1 MCWPRANAGASNIT
15 GILRSTPDDFEVTET
30 LTFEPEG
37 EGEHLYVLAE
47 KRGVTTRAVQQMLA
61 SRCGVPVRDVSY
73 AGMKDKYAVARQ
85 WFSVRRPQRED
96 IHIGESLQPRE
107 CEGVPRKIERAR
119 GHPSHEKSLQPR
131 ECEGVPRKIE
141 RARGNPS
148 HEKSLQPRE
157 CEGVPRKKER
167 ASGNP
172 SHENTLQPREREGI
186 PRNRAHASGNPPHEN
201 TLQPQEREGNP
212 RNRARATDHPS
223 QTGVRILRRDRHR
236 RKLRRGELKHNHFR
250 IRIRA
255 LAGDP
260 ETSFARLR
268 AVGAPNYF
276 GAQRFGATGDNVAA
290 ALDWVRAGK
299 PRISPFLRSVYLSSM
314 RSFLFNEVLAERV
327 ADGTWRCLLDGE
339 AELCG
344 APTGPLW
351 GRGRPAGAGAARA
364 LEERAL
370 RAHGEIARA
379 LEFVGLR
386 QQRRPLAAIP
396 RELSWRVEN
405 GALTVEFALDRGTYA
420 TSVLREI
427 GAFRDAERALGAA
440 DHNRDAAG

>member
-1 MCWPRANAGASNIT
+1 MRWPRANVGASNIT

-30 LTFEPEG
+30 LIFEPEG

-47 KRGVTTRAVQQMLA
+47 KRGVTTRAAQQMLA
-61 SRCGVPVRDVSY
+61 SRCGVPLRDVSY
-73 AGMKDKYAVARQ
+73 AGMKDRHAVARQ
-85 WFSVRRPQRED
+85 WFSVRRPQHED
-96 IHIGESLQPRE
+96 FHLGESLQPRE
-107 CEGVPRKIERAR
+107 R
-119 GHPSHEKSLQPR
+119 
-131 ECEGVPRKIE
+131 
-141 RARGNPS
+141 
-148 HEKSLQPRE
+148 
-157 CEGVPRKKER
+157 EGVPRKKR
-167 ASGNP
+167 ALSRGARGD
-172 SHENTLQPREREGI
+172 TPRKREC
-186 PRNRAHASGNPPHEN
+186 
-201 TLQPQEREGNP
+201 
-212 RNRARATDHPS
+212 ARGHPS
-223 QTGVRILRRDRHR
+223 QTGVCILRHDRHR

-260 ETSFARLR
+260 ETSLARLR

-276 GAQRFGATGDNVAA
+276 GAQRFGATGENVAA
-290 ALDWVRAGK
+290 ALDWVHAGK

-339 AELCG
+339 ADLAG

-351 GRGRPAGAGAARA
+351 GRGRPPSAGAARA
-364 LEERAL
+364 LEERTM
-370 RAHGEIARA
+370 RAHGEIAQA

-386 QQRRPLAAIP
+386 QQRRPLAATP
-396 RELSWRVEN
+396 RRLSWRAED
-405 GALTVEFALDRGTYA
+405 GALTVEFALDPGAYA

-427 GAFRDAERALGAA
+427 GEFRDAGRAPGSA

>member
-1 MCWPRANAGASNIT
+1 MCWPRANADASSIT

-47 KRGVTTRAVQQMLA
+47 KRGVTTRAVQRMLA
-61 SRCGVPVRDVSY
+61 SRCGVPLRDVSY
-73 AGMKDKYAVARQ
+73 AGMKDRHAVARQ
-85 WFSVRRPQRED
+85 WFSVRRPQRD
-96 IHIGESLQPRE
+96 NIRPGESLQPG
-107 CEGVPRKIERAR
+107 C
-119 GHPSHEKSLQPR
+119 
-131 ECEGVPRKIE
+131 
-141 RARGNPS
+141 ARGNPS
-148 HEKSLQPRE
+148 Q
-157 CEGVPRKKER
+157 
-167 ASGNP
+167 
-172 SHENTLQPREREGI
+172 ENSLQPREREGV
-186 PRNRAHASGNPPHEN
+186 PRKKKSARGNPSQEDS
-201 TLQPQEREGNP
+201 LQPREREGVPRKKKSTRGNP
-212 RNRARATDHPS
+212 SQEESLQPHEREGVPRKRKSARANSS
-223 QTGVRILRRDRHR
+223 QTGVRILRHDRHR
-236 RKLRRGELKHNHFR
+236 RKLRRGELEHNHFR
-250 IRIRA
+250 IRIRD

-260 ETSFARLR
+260 DTSLARLR
-268 AVGAPNYF
+268 AVGSPNYF
-276 GAQRFGATGDNVAA
+276 GEQRFGATGENVAA

-339 AELCG
+339 AELAG

-351 GRGRPAGAGAARA
+351 GRGRPPSAGAARA
-364 LEERAL
+364 LEERAM

-396 RELSWRVEN
+396 RELSWRAED

-420 TSVLREI
+420 TSVLREV
-427 GAFRDAERALGAA
+427 GEFRDAARAPGAA
-440 DHNRDAAG
+440 DHNRDAAR